1 MSANGS
7 DERSRLR
14 TTLGGLIR
22 RKPRNTSETTP
33 KTTQKTN
40 PTQTGKE
47 KKETKTKEHKQ
58 EKKQEDKKKGK
69 NSTWEYKPYLEEKPT
84 PGLLLSKANL
94 KCSMAD
100 GLAVLLS
107 AEAFSQLY
115 SARSCGPDIRGVLT
129 PSASHNTD
137 SAMGIVGR

>member
-1 MSANGS
+1 MDANGS

-14 TTLGGLIR
+14 TTLGDLIR
-22 RKPRNTSETTP
+22 QKPRNSSETTP

-40 PTQTGKE
+40 PTLTGKE
-47 KKETKTKEHKQ
+47 EKETKTKEH
-58 EKKQEDKKKGK
+58 KQEDKKKGK
-69 NSTWEYKPYLEEKPT
+69 NSTWEYEPYLEEKPT